1 MTIFQIPNPTQY
13 LNLTST
19 LLTIIRPIYQKP
31 NIWITVLTFLYT
43 YSETPRVFLFLRS
56 VIKSVS

>member
-1 MTIFQIPNPTQY
+1 MAIFQIPNPTQY

-19 LLTIIRPIYQKP
+19 LLNIIRPIYQKP

-43 YSETPRVFLFLRS
+43 YRETPPVFLFLRS